1 MTTPILLL
9 DEWEESQAQPQ
20 LTVNK
25 ALRWLEC
32 MAQLSVIS
40 ASTSAPPGSPAD
52 GDRYI
57 IPSGGGSGDWAGHEG
72 EVALF
77 ISTAWDYRQ
86 APFGS
91 IAYVQDTSSRLQFAN
106 GSPIGWVAYP

>member
-9 DEWEESQAQPQ
+9 DEWEESQTQPQ
-20 LTVNK
+20 ATVNK

-32 MAQLSVIS
+32 FTQLSVIS
-40 ASTSAPPGSPAD
+40 ASTASPPVSPAD

-57 IPSGGGSGDWAGHEG
+57 VPSGASGDWAGHET
-72 EVALF
+72 EVALY
-77 ISTAWDYRQ
+77 ISTAWEFRT

-91 IAYVQDTSSRLQFAN
+91 VAYIQDTSSRAQFAN
-106 GSPIGWVAYP
+106 GSPVGWIPYP